1 MLLARTTVDWRV
13 ATEFKKK
20 QKKQTKGPRESSEED
35 GGADWR
41 WQLQTSKDEY
51 VPLKEKYQ
59 TEGNDV
65 EVGTVSNSVNL

>member
-20 QKKQTKGPRESSEED
+20 QKKQTKGPRENSEED
-35 GGADWR
+35 RGADWR
-41 WQLQTSKDEY
+41 WQLQTSMEEY

-59 TEGNDV
+59 TEDND
-65 EVGTVSNSVNL
+65 GTVSNLVNL